1 MVFTRAGFLPGLLLQ
16 CKGNSLIE
24 LIGKKMVS
32 QFFTSKGLHL
42 YDRVVAIVVLHF
54 AEKVAELIQHNRL
67 LLFFFTTN
75 KPSLEEK
82 AGFFYLA

>member
-16 CKGNSLIE
+16 CEGNSLIE

-32 QFFTSKGLHL
+32 QFFTSKGFHL
-42 YDRVVAIVVLHF
+42 CDRVVAIVVQHF

-67 LLFFFTTN
+67 LLVFFTTN
-75 KPSLEEK
+75 KSSFEEK
-82 AGFFYLA
+82 VGFFYLA